1 MPNETFDGYK
11 QVFEQLK
18 RLFDE
23 YKIDNLD
30 IFIYNRDRAAIN
42 ALQYIFPSIKTILCI
57 QYIDIVVKA
66 NAYKIFGQQKD
77 PARRRYIPSKLA
89 DEFIALYRNYR
100 LALTEEAFDKA
111 YGDLAER
118 AKYDYDDSNDSDNSD
133 QYKDKEEL
141 DIIARLV
148 NIRKE
153 ATTTD
158 KNIPARQLKAERYLQ
173 KAQQPYK
180 ELYVKAQIDQLLYFG
195 FNVSSIGEGAYRGL
209 KKQTQSARNNTLTIV
224 LKIMLFFDSY
234 LNRYVYTL
242 SKAQNTTSSRF
253 VNNAFYYYVNTV
265 ITIRGLKLIYQQKQ
279 KLDTELKRVANER
292 DYVRPTCTSVFAHII
307 KIDCLYK
314 LEGIK
319 YLTARSFDEFYYIRG
334 TTNTPVI
341 VRLLKP
347 KTQLRKRIVR
357 LARSY

>member
-11 QVFEQLK
+11 QAFEQLK

-23 YKIDNLD
+23 YKINNLD

-42 ALQYIFPSIKTILCI
+42 ALQYIFPSVKTILCI

-89 DEFIALYRNYR
+89 NEFIALYRNYR
-100 LALTEEAFDKA
+100 LVLTKEAFDKA

-118 AKYDYDDSNDSDNSD
+118 AKCDYDDSNDSDNSD

-153 ATTTD
+153 ATTID

-180 ELYVKAQIDQLLYFG
+180 ELYIKVQTDQLLHFG
-195 FNVSSIGEGAYRGL
+195 FDVSSTGEGAYRGL

-224 LKIMLFFDSY
+224 LKIILFFDSY
-234 LNRYVYTL
+234 LDRYVHTL
-242 SKAQNTTSSRF
+242 SKAQNTISSRF
-253 VNNAFYYYVNTV
+253 VNNAFYYRVNTV

-279 KLDTELKRVANER
+279 KLDTKLERVANER
-292 DYVRPTCTSVFAHII
+292 DYVRPACTSVFTRTI

-319 YLTARSFDEFYYIRG
+319 YLIARSFDEFYYIRG
-334 TTNTPVI
+334 TTNTPAI

-347 KTQLRKRIVR
+347 KTRLRKRIAR
-357 LARSY
+357 LTRSY